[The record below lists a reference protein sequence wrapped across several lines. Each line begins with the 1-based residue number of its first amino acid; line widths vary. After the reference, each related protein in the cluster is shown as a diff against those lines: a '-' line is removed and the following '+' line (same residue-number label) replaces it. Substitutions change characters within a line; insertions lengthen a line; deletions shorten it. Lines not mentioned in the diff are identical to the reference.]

1 MSFHKRYITKDLIL
15 SNINDLDRLFNADAF
30 IMDMW
35 SSRFCDDLRPEERI
49 IRKDIEEKIKYNSVI
64 NYKTE
69 PIFNDLYSMS
79 ECLISLFN
87 RPTWWDIFKV
97 SDKLGLIHDN
107 AGDFEKLRELAIE
120 RIIEYYDRPNRN
132 DKIEEILNDN

>member
-1 MSFHKRYITKDLIL
+1 MGFHKRYITKDLIL

-35 SSRFCDDLRPEERI
+35 STRFCDDLRPEERKV
-49 IRKDIEEKIKYNSVI
+49 RQEVEKKYQYNSSI
-64 NYKTE
+64 NYKTD

-97 SDKLGLIHDN
+97 SDKLGLSHDN
-107 AGDFEKLRELAIE
+107 AGDFDKLRQLAIE
-120 RIIEYYDRPNRN
+120 RIIEFYDKPNRN
-132 DKIEEILNDN
+132 DKIEEILK